1 MLEISSNF
9 IKTIMEKDMEQKKH
23 NEIVTRFPPEPN
35 GFLHI
40 GHARAIVINFEL
52 AKTFKGKTNLRFDD
66 TNPSKEDS
74 IYVKSII
81 SDIDWLGYK
90 PDGIYYASDYFEEM
104 YDRAIILIK
113 KGLAY
118 VDESTAEEIKKD
130 RGSTLVKGVDSKYR
144 NRSIEENLSFFEE
157 MKIGRKPEGSCV
169 LRVKIDMKSPNMNL
183 RDPVIYRISFEKHH
197 HRESDWKI
205 YPMYD
210 FAHPIED
217 SIEGITHSLCSLEFE
232 DHRPLYD
239 WIITHTEMKSIPRQ
253 IEFGRLN
260 IENTIMSKRYLKELV
275 ERNLVEG
282 WDDPR
287 LPTLKGLRRRG
298 FTPNSIKKFIIDAGL
313 SKINSTIS
321 YSMLE
326 AHLRDELN
334 KSAPRFFAVKKPL
347 KILITNYPKNKVE
360 YFDVLTNPYSES
372 EEKRKISF
380 SKEIYIDHDDFLLQ
394 KPNKK
399 YKRLYLGGEVR
410 LMHAYFVKC
419 NNVIYDSNGNISHL
433 EATYDPETKSGT
445 DFKGRKPNGT
455 IQFVDA
461 LNAIPIKINS
471 FEPLIIE
478 NTKSTIENFN
488 KDSWNKYYGYAE
500 PYISKIKKEEK
511 FQFVRMG
518 YYCIDKESSKS
529 KVVVNEITALKGNK

>member
-144 NRSIEENLSFFEE
+144 NRSIEENLFLFEE

-169 LRVKIDMKSPNMNL
+169 LRLKIDMKSPNMNL

-197 HRESDWKI
+197 HRGSDWKI

-210 FAHPIED
+210 FAHPLED

-287 LPTLKGLRRRG
+287 LPTLKGFRRRG

-360 YFDVLTNPYSES
+360 YFDVLNNPYSES
-372 EEKRKISF
+372 NEKRKISF

-471 FEPLIIE
+471 FEPLIKE
-478 NTKSTIENFN
+478 NTKSIIENFN

-529 KVVVNEITALKGNK
+529 KVVVNEITSLKG

>member
-144 NRSIEENLSFFEE
+144 NRSIEENLFLFEE

-169 LRVKIDMKSPNMNL
+169 LRLKIDMKSPNMNL

-197 HRESDWKI
+197 HRGSDWKI

-210 FAHPIED
+210 FAHPLED

-287 LPTLKGLRRRG
+287 LPTLKGFRRRG
-298 FTPNSIKKFIIDAGL
+298 FTPKSIKKFIIDAGL

-360 YFDVLTNPYSES
+360 YFDVLNNPYSES
-372 EEKRKISF
+372 NEKRKISF

-471 FEPLIIE
+471 FEPLIKE
-478 NTKSTIENFN
+478 NTKSIIENFN

-529 KVVVNEITALKGNK
+529 KVVVNEITSLKGNK

>member
-1 MLEISSNF
+1 MLKISSNF
-9 IKTIMEKDMEQKKH
+9 IKTIMEKDIEQKKH
-23 NEIVTRFPPEPN
+23 NKIVTRFPPEPN

-52 AKTFKGKTNLRFDD
+52 AKTFNGKTNLRFDD

-104 YDRAIILIK
+104 YHRAIILIK

-118 VDESTAEEIKKD
+118 VDESTADEIKKD

-144 NRSIEENLSFFEE
+144 NRSIEENLFLFEE

-169 LRVKIDMKSPNMNL
+169 LRLKIDMKSPNMNL

-197 HRESDWKI
+197 HRGSDWKI

-210 FAHPIED
+210 FAHPLED

-287 LPTLKGLRRRG
+287 LPTLKGFRRRG

-334 KSAPRFFAVKKPL
+334 KSAPRFFAIKKPL

-360 YFDVLTNPYSES
+360 YFDVLNNPYSES
-372 EEKRKISF
+372 NEKRKISF

-455 IQFVDA
+455 IQFVDS

-471 FEPLIIE
+471 FEPLIKE
-478 NTKSTIENFN
+478 NTKSIIENFN

-500 PYISKIKKEEK
+500 PYISKVKKEEK

-518 YYCIDKESSKS
+518 YYCIDKESSKN
-529 KVVVNEITALKGNK
+529 KVVVNEITSLKGNK

>member
-118 VDESTAEEIKKD
+118 VDESTADEIKKD

-144 NRSIEENLSFFEE
+144 NRSIEENLSLFEE

-169 LRVKIDMKSPNMNL
+169 LRLKIDMKSPNMNL

-197 HRESDWKI
+197 HRGSDWKI

-360 YFDVLTNPYSES
+360 YFDVLNNPYSES
-372 EEKRKISF
+372 NEKRKISF

-419 NNVIYDSNGNISHL
+419 NNVIYDPNGNISHL
-433 EATYDPETKSGT
+433 EATFDPETKSGT

-471 FEPLIIE
+471 FEPLIKE
-478 NTKSTIENFN
+478 NTKSIIENFN

>member
-144 NRSIEENLSFFEE
+144 NRSIEENLFLFEE

-169 LRVKIDMKSPNMNL
+169 LRLKIDMKSPNMNL

-197 HRESDWKI
+197 HRGSDWKI

-210 FAHPIED
+210 FAHPLED

-287 LPTLKGLRRRG
+287 LPTLKGFRRRG

-360 YFDVLTNPYSES
+360 YFDVLNNPYSES
-372 EEKRKISF
+372 NEKRKISF

-471 FEPLIIE
+471 FEPLIKE
-478 NTKSTIENFN
+478 NTKSIIENFN

-529 KVVVNEITALKGNK
+529 KVVVNEITSLKGNK

>member
-144 NRSIEENLSFFEE
+144 NRSIEENLFLFEE

-169 LRVKIDMKSPNMNL
+169 LRLKIDMKSPNMNL

-197 HRESDWKI
+197 HRGSDWKI

-210 FAHPIED
+210 FAHPLED

-313 SKINSTIS
+313 SKINSTVS

-360 YFDVLTNPYSES
+360 YFDVLTNRYSES

-433 EATYDPETKSGT
+433 EATFDPETKSGT

-471 FEPLIIE
+471 FEPLIKE
-478 NTKSTIENFN
+478 NTKSIIENFN

-529 KVVVNEITALKGNK
+529 KVVVNEITSLKGNK

>member
-144 NRSIEENLSFFEE
+144 NRSIEENLFLFEE

-169 LRVKIDMKSPNMNL
+169 LRLKIDMKSPNMNL

-197 HRESDWKI
+197 HRGSDWKI

-210 FAHPIED
+210 FAHPLED

-275 ERNLVEG
+275 EKNLVEG

-287 LPTLKGLRRRG
+287 LPTLKGFRRRG

-360 YFDVLTNPYSES
+360 YFDVLNNPYSES
-372 EEKRKISF
+372 NEKRKISF

-471 FEPLIIE
+471 FEPLIKE
-478 NTKSTIENFN
+478 NTKSIIENFN

-529 KVVVNEITALKGNK
+529 KVVVNEITSLKGNK